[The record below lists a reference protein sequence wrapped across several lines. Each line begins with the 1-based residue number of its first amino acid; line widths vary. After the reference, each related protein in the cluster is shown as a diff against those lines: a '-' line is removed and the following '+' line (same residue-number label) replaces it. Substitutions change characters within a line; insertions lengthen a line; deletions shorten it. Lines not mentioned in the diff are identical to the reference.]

1 MSESETPT
9 QRFSPSA
16 VLWASALVIGALIV
30 VQIGRMAEGRGGAG
44 VAIAELPMG
53 LAGMPAESVSRVG
66 DYTVMTFNAGNDDVL
81 AILDG
86 RGEELFTYRVKNLNQ
101 FEFLGREKLPDL
113 FGTARRIGPGKK

>member
-1 MSESETPT
+1 MANNTTHST
-9 QRFSPSA
+9 RGNA
-16 VLWASALVIGALIV
+16 LLWASALVIGALIV
-30 VQIGRMAEGRGGAG
+30 VQIGRMAEVRGGAG

-53 LAGMPAESVSRVG
+53 LGGMPAESVSRVG

-81 AILDG
+81 GILDG

-101 FEFLGREKLPDL
+101 FEFLGREKLPEL